1 MGIILEILKSI
12 VYGVIQGITEWL
24 PISSTG
30 HMILVNTWLPLRVFE
45 STADNIAFWE
55 MYKVVIQFGS
65 ILAVAVQYFRRLN
78 PFNPNLKESGKRRI
92 WRLWILII
100 IATIPAGI
108 AGVLL
113 DDLIDEHLSTPIV
126 VAIALIVYGILFIVI
141 ENREKEIEVESV
153 NGITPKK
160 ALSIGAF
167 QMLALIPGTS
177 RSGSTILGSTLLGL
191 SRTAAAEFSFFM
203 AMPVMLGAS
212 ILKLFKLSAPITFG
226 GILVLLVG
234 MITAFIVSVYV
245 IRIFVDYLRKND
257 FKLFGYYR
265 IILGVIIL
273 ILALVHLL
281 PEGLTA

>member
-65 ILAVAVQYFRRLN
+65 ILAVAVQYFMRLN

-113 DDLIDEHLSTPIV
+113 DDIIDEHLSTPIV

-141 ENREKEIEVESV
+141 ENREKEIEVETV

-160 ALSIGAF
+160 ALGIGAF

-245 IRIFVDYLRKND
+245 IRIFVDYLRKHD

-281 PEGLTA
+281 PAGLTA